1 MGNQKEKSIDK
12 EQNSVDEITRRIDA
26 LANPLKIINSD
37 DFVLALLKGKSPKYH
52 VKFAAWCR
60 NTLDSPYYQ
69 DMADALL
76 SVYAISLLTSS
87 SEFTDEFVKGQA
99 NNVLFIG
106 EEMAR
111 LSNIDAFTVEEDKN

>member
-1 MGNQKEKSIDK
+1 MGNQKEKSIGK

-37 DFVLALLKGKSPKYH
+37 DFVLALLKGKSPKYY